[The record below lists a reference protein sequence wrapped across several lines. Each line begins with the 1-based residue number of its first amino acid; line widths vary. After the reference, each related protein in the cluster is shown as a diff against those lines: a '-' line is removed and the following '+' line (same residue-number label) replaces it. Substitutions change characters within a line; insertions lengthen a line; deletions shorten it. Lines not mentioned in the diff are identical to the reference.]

1 MELEEPPAA
10 LMAAA
15 TVNLPAIVL
24 SGGPMLDGNYKGKL
38 AGSGTIVWEARK
50 LLSKGKINYDE
61 FMDMVSAAAPSI
73 GHCNTMGTASSMNS
87 VAEALGMSLPGYA
100 IIPAPYREREQI
112 SFDTGKRIVGMVHED
127 LKPSKIMTR
136 KAFENAVIVASA
148 IGGSSNCTTH
158 LTAIAKHMG
167 IKFDLSNWQK
177 LGHEIPL
184 LVNCQPA
191 GEYLMESFYRAGGIP
206 AIMKEL
212 IKNKKIHTNIITVTG
227 KTVKENLKRKIEVN
241 RKVIKTFEES
251 LTENAGFLVLK
262 GNFFSSAIM
271 KTSVISSE
279 FRERYLSDPKH
290 PNVFK
295 GKAVVFEGPEDYH
308 NRINSKKLK
317 ITEKSI
323 LIIRGCGPVGYP
335 GAAEVV
341 NMQPPDRLLK
351 KGINALPTLG
361 DGRQSGTSES
371 PSILHVSPESAVGG
385 DLAIIKTGDNMCI
398 DLNKRRVDLLIS
410 KIEFKKRRKKIKVI
424 KFDNQTP
431 WQEISRSNVG
441 QLEDGAC
448 IRSRGLENNL
458 AENFDVTFNKND
470 EPIPYE
476 KLIDLANQY
485 DGRVVSG
492 WDKFDENFFNK
503 MKGKLKIIATFSV
516 GYDHININSAKEKNI
531 VITNTPDVLNDA
543 VAEITIFL
551 MLAACR
557 KAYEGVNLVKSDN
570 WKKVKIDFVNFV
582 MGQSMTGKTLGII
595 GLGRIGRIVAKRAKG
610 FGMKIIYHNRNKLS
624 DKLEDG
630 AKYYN
635 TLNSMMPDCDF
646 VSIHTPATSE
656 TKNILNSEA
665 INLLPKHAIVINTSR
680 GSTLDDEALIEALQN
695 NKIYAAGL
703 DVFVD
708 EPNVDER
715 YLKLD
720 NCFLLPHIGSS
731 NYETRDAMAM
741 LAVIN
746 INAFFKNDPL
756 PTKVK

>member
-1 MELEEPPAA
+1 MKKKNLRSAQWFNNPKDPEMTALYLERYLNYGLTRKELQSGNPIIGIAQSGSDLSPCNRHFLSLSKRIKDGIRRAGGIPMEFPTHPIQETGKRPTAMLDRNLSYLSLVEVLYGYPIDGVVLTTGCDKTTPAA

-15 TVNLPAIVL
+15 TVNIPAIVL

-87 VAEALGMSLPGYA
+87 VAEALGMSLPGCA

-127 LKPSKIMTR
+127 LRPSKIMTR

-158 LTAIAKHMG
+158 LIAIAKHMG

-212 IKNKKIHTNIITVTG
+212 MKNKKIHTNIITVSG
-227 KTVKENLKRKIEVN
+227 RTVKENLKKKIEVN
-241 RKVIKTFEES
+241 RKVIKTFKDN
-251 LTENAGFLVLK
+251 LTENAGFLVMK

-279 FRERYLSDPKH
+279 FRKRYLSDPKH

-308 NRINSKKLK
+308 KRINSKKLK
-317 ITEKSI
+317 IDEKSI

-341 NMQPPDRLLK
+341 NMQPPDKLLK

-371 PSILHVSPESAVGG
+371 PSILHISPESAVGG
-385 DLAIIKTGDNMCI
+385 DLGIIKTGDNMCI

-410 KIEFKKRRKKIKVI
+410 KSDFNKRRKIRKIP

-431 WQEISRSNVG
+431 WQEISRSNVS

-448 IRSRGLENNL
+448 IRSRGLYIDIAEKKGIPRNN
-458 AENFDVTFNKND
+458 
-470 EPIPYE
+470 
-476 KLIDLANQY
+476 
-485 DGRVVSG
+485 
-492 WDKFDENFFNK
+492 
-503 MKGKLKIIATFSV
+503 
-516 GYDHININSAKEKNI
+516 H
-531 VITNTPDVLNDA
+531 
-543 VAEITIFL
+543 
-551 MLAACR
+551 
-557 KAYEGVNLVKSDN
+557 
-570 WKKVKIDFVNFV
+570 
-582 MGQSMTGKTLGII
+582 
-595 GLGRIGRIVAKRAKG
+595 
-610 FGMKIIYHNRNKLS
+610 
-624 DKLEDG
+624 
-630 AKYYN
+630 
-635 TLNSMMPDCDF
+635 
-646 VSIHTPATSE
+646 
-656 TKNILNSEA
+656 
-665 INLLPKHAIVINTSR
+665 
-680 GSTLDDEALIEALQN
+680 
-695 NKIYAAGL
+695 
-703 DVFVD
+703 
-708 EPNVDER
+708 
-715 YLKLD
+715 
-720 NCFLLPHIGSS
+720 
-731 NYETRDAMAM
+731 
-741 LAVIN
+741 
-746 INAFFKNDPL
+746 
-756 PTKVK
+756 

>member
-1 MELEEPPAA
+1 MEFPTHPIQETGKRPTAMLDRNLSYLSLVEVLYGYPIDGVVLTTGCDKTTPAA

-15 TVNLPAIVL
+15 TVNIPAIVL

-87 VAEALGMSLPGYA
+87 VAEALGMSLPGCA

-148 IGGSSNCTTH
+148 IGGSSNCTIH
-158 LTAIAKHMG
+158 LIAIAKHMG

-177 LGHEIPL
+177 LGHKIPL

-212 IKNKKIHTNIITVTG
+212 MKNKKIHTNVITVSG
-227 KTVKENLKRKIEVN
+227 KTIKENLKRKIEVN
-241 RKVIKTFEES
+241 RKVIKTFKDN
-251 LTENAGFLVLK
+251 LAQNAGFLIMK

-271 KTSVISSE
+271 KTSVISHE
-279 FRERYLSDPKH
+279 FRERYLSNPKH
-290 PNVFK
+290 LNVFK
-295 GKAVVFEGPEDYH
+295 GKAIVFEGPEDYH
-308 NRINSKKLK
+308 KRINSKKLK
-317 ITEKSI
+317 IDEKSI

-385 DLAIIKTGDNMCI
+385 DLAIIRNGDNMCI

-410 KIEFKKRRKKIKVI
+410 KAEFIKRRKKKKILKLN
-424 KFDNQTP
+424 NQTP

-448 IRSRGLENNL
+448 IRSRSLYMDIAKKKGIPRNN
-458 AENFDVTFNKND
+458 
-470 EPIPYE
+470 
-476 KLIDLANQY
+476 
-485 DGRVVSG
+485 
-492 WDKFDENFFNK
+492 
-503 MKGKLKIIATFSV
+503 
-516 GYDHININSAKEKNI
+516 H
-531 VITNTPDVLNDA
+531 
-543 VAEITIFL
+543 
-551 MLAACR
+551 
-557 KAYEGVNLVKSDN
+557 
-570 WKKVKIDFVNFV
+570 
-582 MGQSMTGKTLGII
+582 
-595 GLGRIGRIVAKRAKG
+595 
-610 FGMKIIYHNRNKLS
+610 
-624 DKLEDG
+624 
-630 AKYYN
+630 
-635 TLNSMMPDCDF
+635 
-646 VSIHTPATSE
+646 
-656 TKNILNSEA
+656 
-665 INLLPKHAIVINTSR
+665 
-680 GSTLDDEALIEALQN
+680 
-695 NKIYAAGL
+695 
-703 DVFVD
+703 
-708 EPNVDER
+708 
-715 YLKLD
+715 
-720 NCFLLPHIGSS
+720 
-731 NYETRDAMAM
+731 
-741 LAVIN
+741 
-746 INAFFKNDPL
+746 
-756 PTKVK
+756 